1 LREKRG
7 GDADG
12 ESGVNNCARHDI
24 RCTVTLARPRTY
36 HAVMAAMN
44 DTDRRTLRVIR
55 RVLVVFMLALVLS
68 GVTAFPLIHELN
80 FLVSMLGGDA
90 AEHAATKGMLLSW
103 LVAVRDGLV
112 DTQAKYP
119 WMAYGTDWLA
129 FAHIAIAVF
138 FVGPLVDPV
147 RNIWVLRAGLIACA
161 LVIPLALVCGE
172 VRGIPF
178 GWRLIDCSFGIVGA
192 VPLWYCLR
200 LSRKLDST
208 RDRSSG

>member
-1 LREKRG
+1 MASAN
-7 GDADG
+7 DA
-12 ESGVNNCARHDI
+12 
-24 RCTVTLARPRTY
+24 
-36 HAVMAAMN
+36 
-44 DTDRRTLRVIR
+44 DRRTLRRIR
-55 RVLVVFMLALVLS
+55 CVLVVFVLGLVLS

-80 FLVSMLGGDA
+80 LLVSMLGGDEA
-90 AEHAATKGMLLSW
+90 VSPASRGMLLSW

-112 DTQAKYP
+112 DTQVKYP

-161 LVIPLALVCGE
+161 LVIPLALICGE

-192 VPLWYCLR
+192 LPLWYCLR
-200 LSRKLDST
+200 LVRKLEPE
-208 RDRSSG
+208 RSRG